1 MDYRKSEAKEAA
13 RAQFHGVWTA
23 ITTPFT
29 ADGDLDETGLR
40 HNMRHFTDGLHVEG
54 VFCTG
59 VMGEFW
65 SLTKEER
72 KRAVEIVVEEA
83 RGKCRVIAHTAHSS
97 ARETVE
103 LTLHAQ
109 EVGADFTIFINPY
122 YPPAQEGGIY
132 DWFAFVSA
140 RVDIGM
146 WMFDAGYSGYH
157 FSPELTARI
166 ADLENVC
173 GIKLGAPIEHYAA
186 VKRLCGDR
194 IVMSHPSERD
204 WLMLMRDYG
213 QQVHNSSPAPYLLQ
227 TPDFLRIRE
236 YTAAGLAGRYEEAAA
251 ISRELDP
258 LRALY
263 EKWMAAPWARE
274 RIVPNAY
281 LKAWSELLGMAG
293 GPVRPPLQQITEA
306 ERAELRADLE
316 RVGLL
321 ARVPATAQ
329 AR

>member
-1 MDYRKSEAKEAA
+1 MDYRKAEAKEAA

-29 ADGDLDETGLR
+29 ADGELDEAGLR
-40 HNMRHFTDGLHVEG
+40 HNMRHITDGLHVEG

-109 EVGADFTIFINPY
+109 EVGADYAIFINPY

-132 DWFAFVSA
+132 DWFTFVSA

-194 IVMSHPSERD
+194 IVMSHPSEGD
-204 WLMLMRDYG
+204 WVMLMRDYG
-213 QQVHNSSPAPYLLQ
+213 QQVHNPSPAPYLLQ
-227 TPDFLRIRE
+227 TPRYLRIRE
-236 YTAAGLAGRYEEAAA
+236 YTAAGLAGRFDEAAA

-263 EKWMAAPWARE
+263 EKWMAGPWARE
-274 RIVPNAY
+274 RVVPDAY

-293 GPVRPPLQQITEA
+293 GPVRPPLPQITEA

-316 RVGLL
+316 RAGLL
-321 ARVPATAQ
+321 ARVPATVQ